1 MRRRASL
8 ATESADR
15 RVNNLAEHRGT
26 ESEAGRSQTGL
37 DVESRFTEGR
47 ISGGSV
53 ASALFPYT
61 VLGYQ
66 NAAGGRYT
74 PPRRVA
80 APEPEL
86 VPDGLALLT
95 VGVEEAA
102 AFEELIDS
110 GQLSALKSTDAPAAA
125 RADRSISAADYLKAQ
140 RLRAKLRAAYERLF
154 AKFDAV
160 LTPALGYIA
169 TIAPPLDADLET
181 ALAGDDP
188 FRAAGNL
195 LGLPAIALPGPL
207 ARGLPTARQ
216 LLGPAWAEELLC
228 AAASALEAV
237 TPWAA
242 QRPPHRER

>member
-15 RVNNLAEHRGT
+15 RVNNLAEHRST